1 MSLLFPKFA
10 QRNPDAEGLLN
21 QSMKSPVTK
30 LHEVHNVDPAELATM
45 DKTLVTALLDMFKI
59 GQRDGRKLARY
70 AVSRVILSGCLALS
84 GECHCRCRI
93 LD

>member
-21 QSMKSPVTK
+21 QSYEIACNE

-70 AVSRVILSGCLALS
+70 AVSRVILSGCLVP
-84 GECHCRCRI
+84 ER
-93 LD
+93 

>member
-10 QRNPDAEGLLN
+10 QRNPDAERLLN
-21 QSMKSPVTK
+21 QSYEIACNE
-30 LHEVHNVDPAELATM
+30 LHEVYNVDPAELATL

-70 AVSRVILSGCLALS
+70 AVSRVILSGCLVP
-84 GECHCRCRI
+84 ER
-93 LD
+93 